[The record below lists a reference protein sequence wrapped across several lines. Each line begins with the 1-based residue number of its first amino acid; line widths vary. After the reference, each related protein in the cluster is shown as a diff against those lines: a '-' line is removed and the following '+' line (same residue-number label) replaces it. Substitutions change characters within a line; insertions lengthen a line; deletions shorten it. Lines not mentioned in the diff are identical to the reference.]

1 MDQYSLIRS
10 TLSPGQLVSISLE
23 GDIFKD
29 LEFTTV
35 GIRKGYR
42 VFFGYIRLDTWPGWN
57 DYFGTEV
64 RINEGDTG
72 AILRKTGRPGS
83 ISDDPKWAIYDV
95 YEILIHGKIC
105 QAFRCHLI
113 PSDQSSLGGVK

>member
-1 MDQYSLIRS
+1 MDQYSQIRS

-29 LEFTTV
+29 VEFTTV
-35 GIRKGYR
+35 GIRRGYQ
-42 VFFGYIRLDTWPGWN
+42 VFFGYIRLDSWPGWN
-57 DYFGTEV
+57 DYFGVEV
-64 RINEGDTG
+64 RVNEGDTA
-72 AILRKTGRPGS
+72 AILRRVGRPNS
-83 ISDDPKWAIYDV
+83 ICVSPKWAIYDV

-113 PSDQSSLGGVK
+113 PSDQSSFGGVK